1 MKTTLREAL
10 ASGGIVLD
18 GAMGTQLMAHDVKG
32 NNELWGAEHPVELA
46 AIHRAYIDAGATAI
60 ITNSFGGSRLKLTKA
75 HLGDRVE
82 ELNSRLAEIAV
93 QAAGDDAFVLGD
105 VGPTGEFIEPVGTM
119 TADEM
124 TDVFREQIR
133 ALVAGGV
140 DGIIIETMMD
150 PNEAACAVRAAKDVA
165 PDLPVLASMTFEKN
179 PRGFRTMM
187 GTTPELAA
195 QILTEAG
202 ADVIGANCGG
212 ITPEQFV
219 DLLGELRQGTDRP
232 LLAEPNAGLPEIED
246 GKTVFREVP
255 DTFARLAPK
264 YRELGA
270 AAIGGC
276 CGTTP
281 EHIRA
286 ANSALTR

>member
-18 GAMGTQLMAHDVKG
+18 GAMGTQLMAHYVKG
-32 NNELWGAEHPVELA
+32 NNELWGAEHPDELA

-60 ITNSFGGSRLKLTKA
+60 ITNTFGGSRLKLAKV

-82 ELNSRLAEIAV
+82 ELNRRLAEIAV
-93 QAAGDDAFVLGD
+93 KAAGDDAFVLGD

-124 TDVFREQIR
+124 TDVYREQIR

-165 PDLPVLASMTFEKN
+165 PDLPVLVSMTFEKN

-187 GTTPELAA
+187 GTTPEQAA
-195 QILTEAG
+195 QILTDAG

-212 ITPEQFV
+212 ITPEQFI
-219 DLLGELRQGTDRP
+219 DLLGEIRQGTDRP
-232 LLAEPNAGLPEIED
+232 LLVEPNAGLPEIED
-246 GKTVFREVP
+246 GKTIFREVP

-270 AAIGGC
+270 VAIGGC

-286 ANSALTR
+286 AHSALAR